1 MVKELEIEFRN
12 LLTKEEY
19 DTLIESFRV
28 KEEDFFEQTNY
39 YLDTANFRLKERH
52 SALRIRQLDTQ
63 YQLTLKTPEAR
74 GLMETTQI
82 LGEDQASAIISGAN
96 IPVGPVRDTLKELG
110 INHEDLQVFGS
121 LKTIRAEKD
130 YKKGLLVFDKNFYG
144 SISDFDLEYEVSD
157 YDKGKEVFD
166 KLLKE
171 YQITNQPAKNKV
183 ARFYHHVYENNK

>member
-19 DTLIESFRV
+19 DTLIESFHV
-28 KEEDFFEQTNY
+28 KEDDFFEQTNY
-39 YLDTANFRLKERH
+39 YLDTTNFDLKKRH
-52 SALRIRQLDTQ
+52 SALRIRQLETQ

-82 LGEDQASAIISGAN
+82 LGKDQASAIIAGAN

-110 INHEDLQVFGS
+110 IKHENLQVFGS

-144 SISDFDLEYEVSD
+144 SISDFDLEYEVAD
-157 YDKGKEVFD
+157 YDKGKEIFD

-171 YQITNQPAKNKV
+171 YQITNQPAENKV
-183 ARFYHHVYENNK
+183 ARFYHH

>member
-19 DTLIESFRV
+19 DRLIEDFRI
-28 KEEDFFEQTNY
+28 KEDDFFEQTNF
-39 YLDTANFRLKERH
+39 YLDTADFGLKERN
-52 SALRIRQLDTQ
+52 SALRIRQLEKQ

-82 LGEDQASAIISGAN
+82 LAADQASAITDGAN
-96 IPVGPVRDTLKELG
+96 IPVGPVRDTLKEIG

-157 YDKGKEVFD
+157 YDKGKEIFD

-171 YQITNQPAKNKV
+171 YQITNHPAENKV
-183 ARFYHHVYENNK
+183 VRFYNHVYKNND

>member
-19 DTLIESFRV
+19 DRLIEDFRI
-28 KEEDFFEQTNY
+28 KEDDFFEQTNF
-39 YLDTANFRLKERH
+39 YLDTADFGLKERN
-52 SALRIRQLDTQ
+52 SALRIRQLETQ

-82 LGEDQASAIISGAN
+82 LAADQATAITDGAN
-96 IPVGPVRDTLKELG
+96 IPVGPVRDTLKEIG

-157 YDKGKEVFD
+157 YDKGKEIFD

-171 YQITNQPAKNKV
+171 YQITNHPAENKV
-183 ARFYHHVYENNK
+183 ARFYNHVYKNND

>member
-28 KEEDFFEQTNY
+28 KEDDFFEQTNY
-39 YLDTANFRLKERH
+39 YLDTANFGLKERH
-52 SALRIRQLDTQ
+52 SALRIRQLETQ

-144 SISDFDLEYEVSD
+144 SISDFDLEYEVAD
-157 YDKGKEVFD
+157 YDKGKEIFD

-171 YQITNQPAKNKV
+171 YQITNHPAENKV

>member
-19 DTLIESFRV
+19 DRLIEDFRI
-28 KEEDFFEQTNY
+28 KEDDFFEQTNF
-39 YLDTANFRLKERH
+39 YLDTADFGLKERN
-52 SALRIRQLDTQ
+52 SALRIRQLETQ

-82 LGEDQASAIISGAN
+82 LAADQATAITDGAN
-96 IPVGPVRDTLKELG
+96 IPVGPVRDTLKEIG

-157 YDKGKEVFD
+157 YDKGKEIFD

-171 YQITNQPAKNKV
+171 YQITNHPAENKV
-183 ARFYHHVYENNK
+183 ARFYNHVYKNNN

>member
-19 DTLIESFRV
+19 DRLIEDFRI
-28 KEEDFFEQTNY
+28 KEDDFFEQTNF
-39 YLDTANFRLKERH
+39 YLDTADFGLKERN
-52 SALRIRQLDTQ
+52 SALRIRKLETQ

-82 LGEDQASAIISGAN
+82 LAADQASAITDGAN
-96 IPVGPVRDTLKELG
+96 IPVGPVRDTLKEIG

-157 YDKGKEVFD
+157 YDKGKEIFD

-171 YQITNQPAKNKV
+171 YQITNHPAENKV
-183 ARFYHHVYENNK
+183 ARFYNHVYKNNN

>member
-19 DTLIESFRV
+19 DRLIEDFRI
-28 KEEDFFEQTNY
+28 KEDDFFEQTNF
-39 YLDTANFRLKERH
+39 YLDTADFGLKERN
-52 SALRIRQLDTQ
+52 SALRIRQLETQ

-82 LGEDQASAIISGAN
+82 LAADQATAITDGAN
-96 IPVGPVRDTLKELG
+96 IPVGPVRDTLKEIG

-130 YKKGLLVFDKNFYG
+130 YKKGLLVFDKNFYS

-157 YDKGKEVFD
+157 YDKGKEIFD

-171 YQITNQPAKNKV
+171 YQITNHPAENKV
-183 ARFYHHVYENNK
+183 ARFYNHVYKNND

>member
-19 DTLIESFRV
+19 DTLIESFHV
-28 KEEDFFEQTNY
+28 KEDDFFEQTNY
-39 YLDTANFRLKERH
+39 YLDTTNFDLKKRH
-52 SALRIRQLDTQ
+52 SALRIRQLETQ

-82 LGEDQASAIISGAN
+82 LGKDQASAIIAGAN

-110 INHEDLQVFGS
+110 INHENLQVFGS

-144 SISDFDLEYEVSD
+144 SISDFDLEYEVAD
-157 YDKGKEVFD
+157 YDKGKEIFD

-171 YQITNQPAKNKV
+171 YQITNQPAENKV

>member
-28 KEEDFFEQTNY
+28 KEEDFFEQANY
-39 YLDTANFRLKERH
+39 YLDTANFGLKERH
-52 SALRIRQLDTQ
+52 SALRIRQLETQ

>member
-39 YLDTANFRLKERH
+39 YLDTANFGLEERH
-52 SALRIRQLDTQ
+52 SALRIRQLETQ

>member
-39 YLDTANFRLKERH
+39 YLDTANFELKERH
-52 SALRIRQLDTQ
+52 SALRIRQLETQ

>member
-19 DTLIESFRV
+19 DRLIEDFRI
-28 KEEDFFEQTNY
+28 KEDDFFEQTNF
-39 YLDTANFRLKERH
+39 YLDTADFGLKERN
-52 SALRIRQLDTQ
+52 SALRIRKLETQ

-74 GLMETTQI
+74 GLMETTKI
-82 LGEDQASAIISGAN
+82 LAADQATAITDGAN
-96 IPVGPVRDTLKELG
+96 IPVGPVRDTLKEIG

-157 YDKGKEVFD
+157 YDKGKEIFD

-171 YQITNQPAKNKV
+171 YQITNHPAENKV
-183 ARFYHHVYENNK
+183 ARFYNHVYKNNN

>member
-39 YLDTANFRLKERH
+39 YFDTANFGLKERH

-110 INHEDLQVFGS
+110 INHEDLQIFGS

-171 YQITNQPAKNKV
+171 YQITNQPAENKV

>member
-39 YLDTANFRLKERH
+39 YLDTANSGLKERH

>member
-28 KEEDFFEQTNY
+28 KEDDFFEQTNY
-39 YLDTANFRLKERH
+39 YLDTANFGLKEGH
-52 SALRIRQLDTQ
+52 SALRIRQLETQ

-96 IPVGPVRDTLKELG
+96 IPVGPVRDTLKALG

-157 YDKGKEVFD
+157 YDKGKEIFD

-171 YQITNQPAKNKV
+171 YQIANQPAENKV

>member
-19 DTLIESFRV
+19 DTLTENFRV

-39 YLDTANFRLKERH
+39 YLDTADFGLKERH
-52 SALRIRQLDTQ
+52 SALRIRQLESQ
-63 YQLTLKTPEAR
+63 YQLTLKTPESR

-82 LGEDQASAIISGAN
+82 LGADQATAIIAGAN
-96 IPVGPVRDTLKELG
+96 IPVGPVRDTLKEIG

-144 SISDFDLEYEVSD
+144 TISDFDLEYEVAD
-157 YDKGKEVFD
+157 YDKGKEIFD

-171 YQITNQPAKNKV
+171 YQITNQPAENKV
-183 ARFYHHVYENNK
+183 ARFYHHVYGDNK

>member
-19 DTLIESFRV
+19 NRLIEDFRI
-28 KEEDFFEQTNY
+28 KEDDFFEQTNF
-39 YLDTANFRLKERH
+39 YLDTADFGLKERN
-52 SALRIRQLDTQ
+52 SALRIRQLETQ

-82 LGEDQASAIISGAN
+82 LAADQATAITDGAN
-96 IPVGPVRDTLKELG
+96 IPVGPVRDTLKEIG

-157 YDKGKEVFD
+157 YDKGKEIFD

-171 YQITNQPAKNKV
+171 YQITNHPAENKV
-183 ARFYHHVYENNK
+183 ARFYNHVYKNND

>member
-19 DTLIESFRV
+19 DRLIEDFRI
-28 KEEDFFEQTNY
+28 KEDDFFEQTNF
-39 YLDTANFRLKERH
+39 YLDTADFGLKERN
-52 SALRIRQLDTQ
+52 SALRIRKLETQ

-82 LGEDQASAIISGAN
+82 LAADQATAITDGAN
-96 IPVGPVRDTLKELG
+96 IPVGPVRDTLKEIG

-157 YDKGKEVFD
+157 YVKGKEIFD

-171 YQITNQPAKNKV
+171 YQITNHPAENKV
-183 ARFYHHVYENNK
+183 ARFYNHVYKNNN

>member
-19 DTLIESFRV
+19 DTLIESFHV
-28 KEEDFFEQTNY
+28 KEDDFFEQTNY
-39 YLDTANFRLKERH
+39 YLDTTNFDLKKRH
-52 SALRIRQLDTQ
+52 SALRIRQLETQ

-82 LGEDQASAIISGAN
+82 LSKDQASAIIAGAN

-110 INHEDLQVFGS
+110 INHENLQVFGS

-144 SISDFDLEYEVSD
+144 SISDFDLEYEVAD
-157 YDKGKEVFD
+157 YDKGKEIFD

-171 YQITNQPAKNKV
+171 YQITNQPAENKV

>member
-12 LLTKEEY
+12 LLTKKEY
-19 DTLIESFRV
+19 DRLIEDFRI
-28 KEEDFFEQTNY
+28 KEDDFFEQTNF
-39 YLDTANFRLKERH
+39 YLDTADFGLKERN
-52 SALRIRQLDTQ
+52 SALRIRQLETQ

-82 LGEDQASAIISGAN
+82 LAADQATAITDGAN
-96 IPVGPVRDTLKELG
+96 IPVGPVRDTLKEIG

-157 YDKGKEVFD
+157 YDKGKEIFD

-171 YQITNQPAKNKV
+171 YQITNHPAENKV
-183 ARFYHHVYENNK
+183 ARFYNHVYKNND

>member
-19 DTLIESFRV
+19 DRLIEDFRI
-28 KEEDFFEQTNY
+28 KEDDFFEQTNF
-39 YLDTANFRLKERH
+39 YLDTADFGLKERN
-52 SALRIRQLDTQ
+52 SALRIRQLETQ

-82 LGEDQASAIISGAN
+82 LAADQASAITDGAN
-96 IPVGPVRDTLKELG
+96 IPVGPVRDTLKEIG

-157 YDKGKEVFD
+157 YDKGKEIFD

-171 YQITNQPAKNKV
+171 YQITNHPAENKV
-183 ARFYHHVYENNK
+183 ARFYNHVYKNNN

>member
-19 DTLIESFRV
+19 DRLIEDFRI
-28 KEEDFFEQTNY
+28 KEDDFFEQTNF
-39 YLDTANFRLKERH
+39 YLDTADFGLKERN
-52 SALRIRQLDTQ
+52 SALRIRKLETQ

-82 LGEDQASAIISGAN
+82 LAADQATAITDGAN
-96 IPVGPVRDTLKELG
+96 IPVGPVRDTLKEIG

-157 YDKGKEVFD
+157 YDKGKEIFD

-171 YQITNQPAKNKV
+171 YQITNHPAENKV
-183 ARFYHHVYENNK
+183 ARFYNHVYKNND

>member
-19 DTLIESFRV
+19 DRLIEDFRI
-28 KEEDFFEQTNY
+28 KEDDFFEQTNF
-39 YLDTANFRLKERH
+39 YLDTADFGLKERN
-52 SALRIRQLDTQ
+52 SALRIRQLETQ

-82 LGEDQASAIISGAN
+82 LAADQATAIIDGAN
-96 IPVGPVRDTLKELG
+96 IPVGPVRDTLKEIG

-157 YDKGKEVFD
+157 YDKGKEIFD

-171 YQITNQPAKNKV
+171 YQITNHPAENKV
-183 ARFYHHVYENNK
+183 ARFYNHVYKNND

>member
-19 DTLIESFRV
+19 DRLIEDFRI
-28 KEEDFFEQTNY
+28 KEDDFFEQTNF
-39 YLDTANFRLKERH
+39 YLDTADFGLKERN
-52 SALRIRQLDTQ
+52 SALRIRQLETQ

-82 LGEDQASAIISGAN
+82 LAADQATAITDGAN
-96 IPVGPVRDTLKELG
+96 IPVGPVRDTLKEIG

-157 YDKGKEVFD
+157 YDKGKEIFD

-171 YQITNQPAKNKV
+171 YQITNHPAENKV
-183 ARFYHHVYENNK
+183 ARFYNHVYKNN